1 MKELQ
6 KILACV
12 DLSEY
17 SKLTMEYAVVLAK
30 SLKTDLTVLNV
41 INIRDV
47 EAVRTVSIHF
57 PQEVDITDYVDRSKK
72 ERMHQLQAMIDK
84 EFFADKKRI
93 HTVIKIGVP
102 FRTIMDTIEKE
113 NFDLVVIG
121 NKGRGNIAGTL
132 FGSNAEKI
140 IRHSKVPVLSVRK
153 NHKSNR

>member
-1 MKELQ
+1 MKEFK

-17 SKLTMEYAVVLAK
+17 SQLTMEYAVSLAK
-30 SLKTDLTVLNV
+30 SLMIDLTVLNV

-57 PQEVDITDYVDRSKK
+57 PQEIDITDYVERTKKDRIY
-72 ERMHQLQAMIDK
+72 QLQAMIDR
-84 EFFADKKRI
+84 EFTAHKKRI
-93 HTVIKIGVP
+93 HTVIKTGIP
-102 FRTIMDTIEKE
+102 FKTIMDTIEKE

-132 FGSNAEKI
+132 FGSNAEKLL
-140 IRHSKVPVLSVRK
+140 RHSNVPVLSVRK
-153 NHKSNR
+153 NHESNR

>member
-6 KILACV
+6 KTLVCV

-17 SKLTMEYAVVLAK
+17 SKLVMDYAVGLTK
-30 SLKTDLTVLNV
+30 SLNTDLTVLNV

-57 PQEVDITDYVDRSKK
+57 PQGVDIEHYVERTK
-72 ERMHQLQAMIDK
+72 EERIHQLETMIDQN
-84 EFFADKKRI
+84 FSADKKRI
-93 HTVIKIGVP
+93 HTVIKTGIP

-121 NKGRGNIAGTL
+121 NKGRGNIVGTL

-140 IRHSKVPVLSVRK
+140 LRHSKVPVLSVRES
-153 NHKSNR
+153 HKHKR

>member
-6 KILACV
+6 RILACV

-17 SKLTMEYAVVLAK
+17 SKLTMDYAVGLAR
-30 SLKTDLTVLNV
+30 SLMTDVTVLNV

-47 EAVRTVSIHF
+47 EAIRTVSIHF
-57 PQEVDITDYVDRSKK
+57 PQDIDIEQYVERTKQQ
-72 ERMHQLQAMIDK
+72 RMHQLEAMIDK
-84 EFFADKKRI
+84 DFSSDKKRI
-93 HTVIKIGVP
+93 HTVIKTGIP
-102 FRTIMDTIEKE
+102 FKTIMETIDEE

-140 IRHSKVPVLSVRK
+140 LRHSKVPVLSVRK
-153 NHKSNR
+153 NDKHKR

>member
-6 KILACV
+6 RILACV

-17 SKLTMEYAVVLAK
+17 SKLTMDYAVGLTK
-30 SLKTDLTVLNV
+30 SLQTDLTVLNV

-47 EAVRTVSIHF
+47 EAVRSVSIHF
-57 PQEVDITDYVDRSKK
+57 PQEIDIEHYVQRTKD

-84 EFFADKKRI
+84 DFLADKKRI
-93 HTVIKIGVP
+93 HIVIKTGIP
-102 FRTIMDTIEKE
+102 FKTIMETIEKE

-140 IRHSKVPVLSVRK
+140 LRHSEVPVLSVRK
-153 NHKSNR
+153 NKKHKR

>member
-6 KILACV
+6 RILACV

-17 SKLTMEYAVVLAK
+17 SKLTMEYAVGLSK
-30 SLKTDLTVLNV
+30 SLQTDLTVLNV

-47 EAVRTVSIHF
+47 EAVRSVSIHF
-57 PQEVDITDYVDRSKK
+57 PQQVDIEHYVERTR
-72 ERMHQLQAMIDK
+72 EQRMHQLQAMVDK
-84 EFFADKKRI
+84 DFSADKKRI
-93 HTVIKIGVP
+93 HTVIKTGIP
-102 FRTIMDTIEKE
+102 FKTIMDTIEKE

-140 IRHSKVPVLSVRK
+140 LRHSKVPVLSVRK
-153 NHKSNR
+153 NNKHKR

>member
-6 KILACV
+6 RILACV

-17 SKLTMEYAVVLAK
+17 SKLTMEYAVGLTR
-30 SLKTDLTVLNV
+30 SLMADLTVLNV

-57 PQEVDITDYVDRSKK
+57 PQGVDIEHYVERTK
-72 ERMHQLQAMIDK
+72 EERIQQLLEMIDQD
-84 EFFADKKRI
+84 FSADKKRI
-93 HTVIKIGVP
+93 HTVVKTGIP
-102 FRTIMDTIEKE
+102 FETIMETIEKE

-121 NKGRGNIAGTL
+121 NKGRGNIVGTL

-140 IRHSKVPVLSVRK
+140 LRHSKVPVLSIRK
-153 NHKSNR
+153 SDTHKR